1 MNKIKVFLDR
11 HFPYDTSRLNT
22 PTVEARKVQFPGFLS
37 RFLGRIYHVGDMYA
51 KSFTA
56 DVILGNRRTT
66 LMLGLLYHIYK
77 PKRVSLAGYEII
89 FNFKDNLRNKAV
101 IFMWRIAVRKIDQ
114 LIVMSSSERQYL
126 AKVFRAELQ
135 RIKTIPFY
143 AENADFIG
151 PATDGY
157 IFAAGRMER
166 DFITLLQAL
175 QQTELKAVIVADAS
189 QKETLEPLKSDNVKI
204 FYNIPKQQYLDLL
217 ERARMVVVPLYKG
230 AASRGQVVILE
241 AMKYGKPVICSH
253 VAGTVDYIED
263 GKTGLLV
270 EAENTSQMRSVLER
284 YYDDTEA
291 LQRLGRTAFETQRSQ
306 FSEDVFYRNYLETI
320 HQLAEQDRKTRKA
333 AGKRALAAGRE
344 AVAKAR
350 TPHSQ
355 LNSTM
360 EN

>member
-1 MNKIKVFLDR
+1 MSKIKVFLDR

-22 PTVEARKVQFPGFLS
+22 PTVEARKVQFPDFFS

-51 KSFTA
+51 KSFKA

-66 LMLGLLYHIYK
+66 LMLGLLYYIYK

-89 FNFKDNLRNKAV
+89 FNFKHNLRNKAV
-101 IFMWRIAVRKIDQ
+101 IFMWRIAVKKVDK

-126 AKVFRAELQ
+126 AKVFRAETDK
-135 RIKTIPFY
+135 IKTIPFY
-143 AENADFIG
+143 AEDADFIG

-175 QQTELKAVIVADAS
+175 QQTALKAVIVADES
-189 QKETLEPLKSDNVKI
+189 QQELLEPLKSDNVKI
-204 FYNIPKQQYLDLL
+204 FYNIPKQQYLKLL
-217 ERARMVVVPLYKG
+217 EGARMVVVPLYKG

-241 AMKYGKPVICSH
+241 AMKYGKPVVCSN

-270 EAENTSQMRSVLER
+270 EAENTSQMRGILER
-284 YYDDTEA
+284 YYDNTEA
-291 LQRLGRTAFETQRSQ
+291 LNRLGKTAFETQRKQ
-306 FSEDVFYRNYLETI
+306 FSEEVFYQHYLETI
-320 HQLAEQDRKTRKA
+320 HQLADRRHAKRA
-333 AGKRALAAGRE
+333 AGNRALPSGRG
-344 AVAKAR
+344 AVANAR
-350 TPHSQ
+350 APHTQ
-355 LNSTM
+355 LNSTL